1 MFEIIKSLSNN
12 NKVNITII
20 KIKNSKEALT
30 LYLSSKKPMKNIIE
44 ENMKKIL
51 SEKIFSKKISLSNK
65 FSEKFKMIQYN
76 RMFK

>member
-20 KIKNSKEALT
+20 KIKNFKEALT